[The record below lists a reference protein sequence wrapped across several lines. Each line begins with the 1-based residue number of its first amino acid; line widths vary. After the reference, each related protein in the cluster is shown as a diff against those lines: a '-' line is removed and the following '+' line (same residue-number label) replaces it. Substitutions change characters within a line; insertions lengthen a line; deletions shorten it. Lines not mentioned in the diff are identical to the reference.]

1 MTSNHLRG
9 WNRWRWPLWFGYRR
23 SLRLCSLNIPE
34 TMWSLASI
42 RQFALVHPL
51 HLPFWERLPSCP
63 SWTTSS
69 CSTGSSY
76 FYFRRISQKMLELF
90 HIVANRPHG
99 FKRISSDIGYL
110 KVNQQL
116 NYLPSP
122 YNFPVLLK
130 FCGMDRVF
138 LPNVQGVGDEKQLF

>member
-1 MTSNHLRG
+1 MTPNHLRG
-9 WNRWRWPLWFGYRR
+9 LNRGPWPLCFRYRR

-42 RQFALVHPL
+42 RQFTLVHPL
-51 HLPFWERLPSCP
+51 YLPFWEKLPSCP

-69 CSTGSSY
+69 CSTSSSY
-76 FYFRRISQKMLELF
+76 FYFGRISQKIPELF
-90 HIVANRPHG
+90 HIMANLPHG
-99 FKRISSDIGYL
+99 FKRVSSVIGYL
-110 KVNQQL
+110 KVKQQL
-116 NYLPSP
+116 SYLPNP
-122 YNFPVLLK
+122 YNFPILLK